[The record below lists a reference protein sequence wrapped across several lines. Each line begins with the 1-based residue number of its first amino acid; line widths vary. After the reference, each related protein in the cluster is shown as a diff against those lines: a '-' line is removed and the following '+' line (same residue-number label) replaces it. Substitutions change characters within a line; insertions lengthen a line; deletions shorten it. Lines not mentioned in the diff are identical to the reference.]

1 MNPGWPA
8 GTPNLVRVRHGESEA
23 NRDNRFTGWLDP
35 PLTARGIAEAR
46 AAGATL
52 AAQGLSVRTAFASP
66 LLRAV
71 ASCALVLEAL
81 GQAEVRPRLCEALV
95 ERDYGELSG
104 MDRDGACERWPP
116 GQVERWRRSYAEAPP
131 GGESLRDTAARV
143 MLGYVREIL
152 PAAMR
157 GTTLVVAHRNSLRA
171 LVMALDGL
179 SPDEVE
185 DLELPTCAMRL
196 YTLAPD
202 TAVLSQTSLEPN
214 LHAVEGGS

>member
-1 MNPGWPA
+1 MSPGSPA
-8 GTPNLVRVRHGESEA
+8 GTPNLVLMRHGESEA
-23 NRDNRFTGWLDP
+23 NRAGRFTGWLDP

-46 AAGATL
+46 AAGAAL
-52 AAQGLSVRTAFASP
+52 AEQGLTVRAAFASP

-71 ASCALVLEAL
+71 ASCALALEAM
-81 GQAEVRPRLCEALV
+81 GQPGVRPRLCEALV
-95 ERDYGELSG
+95 ERDYGKLSG
-104 MDRDGACERWPP
+104 LDKAQACERWPP
-116 GQVERWRRSYAEAPP
+116 DRVERWRRSYAEAPP

-152 PAAMR
+152 PAAMN
-157 GTTLVVAHRNSLRA
+157 GTTLVVAHGNSLRA

-179 SPDEVE
+179 SPDDVE

-202 TAVLSQTSLEPN
+202 TTVLSRTCLEPT
-214 LHAVEGGS
+214 LQVCEGEG